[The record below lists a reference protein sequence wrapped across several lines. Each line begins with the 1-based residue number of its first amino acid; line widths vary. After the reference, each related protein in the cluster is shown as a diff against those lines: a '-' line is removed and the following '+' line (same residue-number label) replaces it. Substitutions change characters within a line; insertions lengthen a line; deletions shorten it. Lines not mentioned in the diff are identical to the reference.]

1 MWYLVY
7 AISLQKNF
15 VHYYNNEGINES
27 DFIDTESNMNNLV
40 FEYMQYQHASIED
53 ENEDYDDEKSAAE
66 R

>member
-1 MWYLVY
+1 
-7 AISLQKNF
+7 
-15 VHYYNNEGINES
+15 VHYYNNEGIDES